1 MNIMK
6 KLIFLLENILK
17 KINLTLLFLLI
28 FTLYGLE
35 IKSKERWLLDKTLS
49 TITFEV
55 PVLLSKNVKGEF
67 KEIEGLV
74 EIDLKKKQ
82 NNKALFSVNTKSVD
96 INYTKY
102 KDLLLSDIF
111 FFSSEYPLAVI
122 DTKKFSYIN
131 EKEIKLDVEFSL
143 KGKNKILPLDI
154 YINRLAEELVQIKS
168 LMVFSRNEFN
178 IGRGKWSN
186 SVILKDKVT
195 IKTNLF
201 LFKE

>member
-1 MNIMK
+1 MK

-111 FFSSEYPLAVI
+111 FFSSEYPLAII

-178 IGRGKWSN
+178 IGSGKWSN

>member
-1 MNIMK
+1 MK

-28 FTLYGLE
+28 FTLYALE

-168 LMVFSRNEFN
+168 FMVFSRNEFN
-178 IGRGKWSN
+178 IGKGKWSN

>member
-178 IGRGKWSN
+178 IGSGKWSN

>member
-28 FTLYGLE
+28 FTLYALE

-168 LMVFSRNEFN
+168 LMIFSRNEFN
-178 IGRGKWSN
+178 IGSGKWSN

>member
-154 YINRLAEELVQIKS
+154 YINRLA
-168 LMVFSRNEFN
+168 
-178 IGRGKWSN
+178 
-186 SVILKDKVT
+186 
-195 IKTNLF
+195 
-201 LFKE
+201 

>member
-28 FTLYGLE
+28 FTLYALE

-195 IKTNLF
+195 IKANLF

>member
-1 MNIMK
+1 MK

-28 FTLYGLE
+28 FTLYALE

-195 IKTNLF
+195 IKANLF

>member
-1 MNIMK
+1 MI
-6 KLIFLLENILK
+6 
-17 KINLTLLFLLI
+17 
-28 FTLYGLE
+28 
-35 IKSKERWLLDKTLS
+35 W
-49 TITFEV
+49 
-55 PVLLSKNVKGEF
+55 
-67 KEIEGLV
+67 
-74 EIDLKKKQ
+74 KKKQ

-111 FFSSEYPLAVI
+111 FFSAEYPLAVI

-178 IGRGKWSN
+178 IGSGKWSN

>member
-1 MNIMK
+1 MK

-168 LMVFSRNEFN
+168 LMLFSRNEFN
-178 IGRGKWSN
+178 IGSGKWSN

>member
-1 MNIMK
+1 MK

-28 FTLYGLE
+28 FTLYALE
-35 IKSKERWLLDKTLS
+35 IKSKERWLLDKKLS

-143 KGKNKILPLDI
+143 KGKNKILPLNI

-178 IGRGKWSN
+178 IGKGKWSN

>member
-28 FTLYGLE
+28 FTLYALE

-178 IGRGKWSN
+178 IGSGKWSN

>member
-1 MNIMK
+1 MK

-195 IKTNLF
+195 IKANLF

>member
-1 MNIMK
+1 MK

-178 IGRGKWSN
+178 IGKGKWSN

>member
-1 MNIMK
+1 MK

-178 IGRGKWSN
+178 IGSGKWSN

>member
-178 IGRGKWSN
+178 IGKGKWSN

>member
-195 IKTNLF
+195 IKANLF

>member
-1 MNIMK
+1 MK

-17 KINLTLLFLLI
+17 KINLTLLFLVI
-28 FTLYGLE
+28 FTLYALE

-74 EIDLKKKQ
+74 EIDLNKKQ

>member
-1 MNIMK
+1 MK

-28 FTLYGLE
+28 FTLYALE
-35 IKSKERWLLDKTLS
+35 IKSKERWLLDKKLS

-143 KGKNKILPLDI
+143 KGKNKVLPLNI

-178 IGRGKWSN
+178 IGKGKWSN